1 MHHYLFIPGKKFI
14 KRIFFL
20 ILPVLVLVQAHQ
32 VYAYFYSIQT
42 GAYTPASIGFAKRH
56 FSSLSVILNEDER
69 DHLRIEQGIKYLFV
83 KVGKFESYSEADIL
97 LEKIKQIVPDA
108 FILKEK
114 SLEDINIVKMHDGP
128 SAAIDNKP
136 SASKKEKDSNL
147 SAIPEK
153 YYTLQ
158 LKNFLKIED
167 ARKELDELA
176 GKLDKSDRESLRI
189 EKSGKYFSLRIGR
202 FDTHRLATSFLAK
215 FKDAIPYAVVLKI
228 NKGEKQIIS
237 KYEQTSE
244 SPDASPTKETEY
256 TIINTAKNKAEEK
269 RQKTELLLKDVS
281 AQYYNGDYGKAAEL
295 LRKGIEQWPDNPD
308 LYAWYG
314 AALLNMK
321 NPENALEQYRKA
333 SDMSPDVP
341 DYHAGAGVSLIYL
354 YMDRAKE
361 SISAFKKAL
370 ELDPQ
375 NVNALEGLGFVYA
388 SIGKKD
394 LASDI
399 YNRLAALDKDAAN
412 RLYLTITQG
421 INWEQDKSE

>member
-1 MHHYLFIPGKKFI
+1 M
-14 KRIFFL
+14 
-20 ILPVLVLVQAHQ
+20 LVLVQAHQ

-202 FDTHRLATSFLAK
+202 FDTHRLANSFLIRLR
-215 FKDAIPYAVVLKI
+215 DAIPYAVVLKI